1 MIGDRSGVMDL
12 PIKLAVCFLV
22 IGIMTPILL
31 DSVERAEDGIEL
43 TEIREEALGL
53 KEGICKA
60 YYSGGTTISVDISL
74 GPGHSIAVGGNGA
87 ERYAL
92 RLISDG
98 TEIDRMF
105 LNSPPIQILGSE
117 KILEGDMTIRLQ
129 AQKDEGGSYGVMIF
143 DDRIHI
149 VQGGAV
155 HMLCGHPLRMHGDN
169 GRCRR

>member
-74 GPGHSIAVGGNGA
+74 GTGHSIAAGGSGA

-92 RLISDG
+92 RLISNG

-105 LNSPPIQILGSE
+105 LDSPPIPILGSE

-129 AQKDEGGSYGVMIF
+129 AQDENGSYGVMIL

-155 HMLCGHPLRMHGDN
+155 HMLCGHTLRMHGDN
-169 GRCRR
+169 GRCRG